1 MSVQTRPPSHRSTVA
16 AANVSQQPRSASRRN
31 DPPGP
36 PPGSKRKK
44 TKRRKDPLW
53 ARLLLIFG
61 AVLMMVS
68 GGSIVGAKT
77 VINQATKDIK
87 QGSLIGDAGKTA
99 AEGGDDLEGP
109 IDLLLLGVDVR
120 ADWDAS
126 DVRAD
131 TIIVLHIPATHDAAY
146 LISIPRDTKAEIPGH
161 GVDKI
166 NSAFHFGAQN
176 GGGWEGGAQLM
187 AKTIKGLT
195 GVSFDGAAI
204 INFGG
209 FRSIVNALG
218 GIRVCPTQAITSA
231 HMMRVEGEGV
241 MALAKARESGKP
253 YEPVSYKKGC
263 QKMNG
268 WQALDFSRQ
277 RYDMANGDYGRQQNQ
292 QQVIKAIAKKA
303 TESGVVSNPMKVQA
317 LLKAA
322 GESLVLDT
330 GSIAIEDFVYG
341 LRGVGGGGMTML
353 RTNGGNFNGDASGGF
368 ELLDETTMGMFQ
380 AVKSD
385 TLAEY
390 VYNNPSVLSDRK

>member
-1 MSVQTRPPSHRSTVA
+1 MSVQTRPSSRTSTA
-16 AANVSQQPRSASRRN
+16 AAARVSQQPRSASKRSG
-31 DPPGP
+31 PPGP
-36 PPGSKRKK
+36 PAGGKRKK
-44 TKRRKDPLW
+44 SKGGKDPMW

-61 AVLMMVS
+61 AVLMVVS
-68 GGSIVGAKT
+68 GASIVGAKT

-87 QGSLIGDAGKTA
+87 TGSLVGDAGKSS
-99 AEGGDDLEGP
+99 AEGGDDLKGP

-146 LISIPRDTKAEIPGH
+146 LISIPRDTKADIPGH
-161 GVDKI
+161 GTDKI

-209 FRSIVNALG
+209 FRSIVNALD
-218 GIRVCPTQAITSA
+218 GIKVCVKQPITSA

-253 YEPVSYKKGC
+253 YQPVSYKKGC

-277 RYDMANGDYGRQQNQ
+277 RKGMENSDYGRQQNQ

-330 GSIAIEDFVYG
+330 GNIAIEDFVYG
-341 LRGVGGGGMTML
+341 LRGVGGGEMTML
-353 RTNGGNFNGDASGGF
+353 RTNGGNFNGDGITF
-368 ELLDETTMGMFQ
+368 EFLDETTMGMFQ
-380 AVKSD
+380 AIKSD